1 MSPDEY
7 HYLFAGATD
16 EVREDSCPTEW
27 IGTKIVTGLNS
38 KNGIRVVPDRL
49 TYLASARNQ
58 PSTIMSANW
67 DRGAEWRDW
76 FVTGLGITP
85 HEYEKEEGIYDRV
98 NQYLQ
103 AQYQAQQSELYT
115 ALLRPQTRA
124 GRSAPDSLFDLQQE
138 LTARKALVRTYISL
152 FYPEFIIDS
161 DEIRGSMEGYGS
173 LLDTMV
179 LRRFREANVAV
190 SSINEAG
197 LSRLEQFQANWSRQP
212 ETVRRSGSIATSIAH
227 ALMRLNDLYIEFFME
242 NEIMTPAGL
251 RG

>member
-1 MSPDEY
+1 M
-7 HYLFAGATD
+7 
-16 EVREDSCPTEW
+16 
-27 IGTKIVTGLNS
+27 
-38 KNGIRVVPDRL
+38 
-49 TYLASARNQ
+49 
-58 PSTIMSANW
+58 
-67 DRGAEWRDW
+67 
-76 FVTGLGITP
+76 
-85 HEYEKEEGIYDRV
+85 
-98 NQYLQ
+98 
-103 AQYQAQQSELYT
+103 
-115 ALLRPQTRA
+115 LRPLTRA

-190 SSINEAG
+190 SSINETG
-197 LSRLEQFQANWSRQP
+197 LSRLEQFQANWGRQP
-212 ETVRRSGSIATSIAH
+212 ETVRRSGSIATSVAH
-227 ALMRLNDLYIEFFME
+227 ALMRLNDLYIEFFTE